1 MNLGVGAAASV
12 ASGVVSKA
20 STFYSDHPSAKAV
33 ADKVKNAG
41 STLSLSTGVVGAVAG
56 QVITKVGGALIHNA
70 AQQAIARAG
79 VYGQLILEAGGLVKD
94 QMDRNKK
101 AAAGVYVSMQPED
114 IPAINSNHIGNLGT
128 LIFQVS
134 AEAIMTFDGYGTD
147 LSTRLSEH
155 NVIGTKPKVEV
166 LGVGLIEKKLDVL
179 LDTSLGI
186 LPSVEIE
193 KINKMISSGKRQAL
207 IIGGKPKGYWLIEK
221 ASIEERR
228 ITNAGELTSAQVA
241 LSLKE
246 AN

>member
-1 MNLGVGAAASV
+1 MSFYDTYPSSENISNAVIHAGDVEAS
-12 ASGVVSKA
+12 
-20 STFYSDHPSAKAV
+20 
-33 ADKVKNAG
+33 
-41 STLSLSTGVVGAVAG
+41 
-56 QVITKVGGALIHNA
+56 
-70 AQQAIARAG
+70 RAG
-79 VYGQLILEAGGLVKD
+79 IYGSLILEAAGQVKD
-94 QMDRNKK
+94 YTDGKSK
-101 AAAGVYVSMQPED
+101 TAAGVYASVKPED

-155 NVIGTKPKVEV
+155 NVIGSKPKVEV

-228 ITNAGELTSAQVA
+228 ITNTGELTSAQVA

>member
-94 QMDRNKK
+94 QMARNKK

-134 AEAIMTFDGYGTD
+134 AEAIMTFDGYGTE
-147 LSTRLSEH
+147 LSTRLTEH
-155 NVIGTKPKVEV
+155 NVIGAKPKVEV
-166 LGVGLIEKKLDVL
+166 LGVGLIDKKLDIL
-179 LDTSLGI
+179 LDASLGVK
-186 LPSVEIE
+186 PADEIE
-193 KINKMISSGKRQAL
+193 KINKMIIAGKRQPL
-207 IIGGKPKGYWLIEK
+207 ILGGIPKGYWLIEK
-221 ASIEERR
+221 ASIEDKRL
-228 ITNAGELTSAQVA
+228 TNAGVSTTAQVA